1 MLVVSEVVMDE
12 VGVELVVSLVVTV
25 VLVVSVVVNVLVRVV
40 LVVSPVVGEVV
51 GVMNVL
57 TDFSAYLAG
66 KLSDLLMFSDAMNS
80 THWGLVSICV
90 IAFGFLCLRGPG
102 FNR

>member
-1 MLVVSEVVMDE
+1 MD
-12 VGVELVVSLVVTV
+12 TV
-25 VLVVSVVVNVLVRVV
+25 FRLFSQLWVQKSFFIWFRT
-40 LVVSPVVGEVV
+40 VGEVV

-57 TDFSAYLAG
+57 TEFSAYLAG
-66 KLSDLLMFSDAMNS
+66 KLSDLLMFSDTMNS
-80 THWGLVSICV
+80 TQWGLVSICV

>member
-1 MLVVSEVVMDE
+1 MGPKVFFYWSR
-12 VGVELVVSLVVTV
+12 T
-25 VLVVSVVVNVLVRVV
+25 
-40 LVVSPVVGEVV
+40 VGEVV

>member
-1 MLVVSEVVMDE
+1 MDALFRLFSQLW
-12 VGVELVVSLVVTV
+12 VQKSFFIGP
-25 VLVVSVVVNVLVRVV
+25 VR
-40 LVVSPVVGEVV
+40 VGEVV

-90 IAFGFLCLRGPG
+90 MAFGFLCLRGPG

>member
-1 MLVVSEVVMDE
+1 MGSFSRVSTQSMD
-12 VGVELVVSLVVTV
+12 TV
-25 VLVVSVVVNVLVRVV
+25 FRLFSQLWVQKSFFIWFRT
-40 LVVSPVVGEVV
+40 VGEVV

-66 KLSDLLMFSDAMNS
+66 KLSDLLMFSDTMNS
-80 THWGLVSICV
+80 TQWGLVSICV